1 MNYSNTSSLICDYI
15 TLFFEDG
22 NVTNGV
28 AEWEI
33 PTASYYY
40 QTRGQMAVMSIADAV
55 FNPNAGDDSILIAT
69 DSGFNG
75 SVAQEGSAD
84 LIKNNLSVLGSFQQ
98 VGNTTMTE
106 GIFAYFKTEPVKI
119 LTPARPNKIR
129 LYFFKATNKNEF
141 DIATGC
147 VTIKFEYLSPEAEKE
162 INDAVSYIPAFPEPS
177 NI

>member
-28 AEWEI
+28 GEWEI

-40 QTRGQMAVMSIADAV
+40 HNRGNMAVMSVADGV
-55 FNPNAGDDSILIAT
+55 FNPNAGDNAILIAT

-84 LIKNNLSVLGSFQQ
+84 LIKNNLSFLGSFQQ

-106 GIFAYFKTEPVKI
+106 GIFAYMKTEAVKI
-119 LTPARPNKIR
+119 LTPARPSKIR
-129 LYFFKATNKNEF
+129 LYFFNNNKNEF
-141 DIATGC
+141 DITSGC

-162 INDAVSYIPAFPEPS
+162 INDAVSYIPAFPELS